1 MTAPYWKDYAAN
13 WTMMGYNTPPG
24 CDIVPRES
32 KLTEFCDW
40 DAFHVP
46 EGLTLET
53 NITHCQACL
62 PDSQGDKWSYVY
74 WIFTTAP
81 GMFGMPSG
89 YANITGVVLIF
100 IMTVIFV
107 GSLAVVRRS
116 GYFQVKKQGIFSPT
130 FLNSFPIFLNLTPQ
144 QLFTSPLKPIKS
156 EWI

>member
-81 GMFGMPSG
+81 GVFGMPSG

-116 GYFQVKKQGIFSPT
+116 GYFQVQKNQGIFSST
-130 FLNSFPIFLNLTPQ
+130 FLNFIPHLSKFNTTATFH
-144 QLFTSPLKPIKS
+144 KPIKANQ
-156 EWI
+156 I